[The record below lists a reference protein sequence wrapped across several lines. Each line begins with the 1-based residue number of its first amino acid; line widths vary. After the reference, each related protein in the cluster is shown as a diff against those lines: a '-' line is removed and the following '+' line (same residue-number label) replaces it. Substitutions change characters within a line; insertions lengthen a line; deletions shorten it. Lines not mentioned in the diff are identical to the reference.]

1 MPPSSWLPIFEVLAR
16 YGISHTATQDIA
28 KNDLRNWE
36 LEEIDRVLKKV
47 EVPHRGYCYF
57 RAPFLKATTEE
68 TVNFRTMWPSLW
80 ATGQDSRWMSPP
92 RELMHRSVQEQ
103 AALCVNAKGEW
114 SLRTSG
120 YVALSHVWI
129 EGLQRDNEH
138 NGLPGEKF
146 RAIFA
151 LLDSHH
157 IEAHWVWTDVLV
169 IPGGDP
175 AKASSADEMLTIDII
190 NTLPFIYS
198 NADSVIIFDALV
210 LQLHSENLTDIAMAL
225 VCGKWTTRVWTFQE
239 IKLAQRALVVTATG
253 FHYYSDIV
261 RHLDTLAA
269 EQPARYRGMYLRLA
283 ILEKN
288 DERGL
293 SIPDIVMAC
302 GSRRSGQDIDYAR
315 AFFPVLGLKWE
326 YGMTREEGMQVI
338 YRSQKHHAPRIACFY
353 GAPRMKI
360 NLAWAPSYFHDLTG
374 TVTGSLKWDDRGI
387 RGDWYAAR
395 VSKVLKKF
403 AHSRRTV
410 FDFELECS
418 GDTTIQ
424 CVLAPNEDPDV
435 IKAMESAV
443 EQGQTY
449 IISLVPSEDVVSA
462 EWARQALIVERAE
475 VDRHEG
481 FEAAVYCATVIT
493 SRQQHGEDKTSILLR
508 HGNSTQDHGLRNAI
522 EYHWH
527 TLKEASLPATLPRQE
542 GESEVHVAV
551 RRGKLSD
558 VVALIARGELAVEFD
573 KRGWTPLHT
582 AAARGETE
590 ILEYLLGLHPDIN
603 IKGIRLA
610 EDTPLALAARSGQT
624 GSVEVLLDRGA
635 DIHAR
640 DKYDYT
646 PIMIAAHER
655 HAETVK
661 TLLAHGADPN
671 DESASGE
678 TLLLLA
684 SRGGGGD
691 RLPTL
696 RALIEGGAVQ
706 NPAKKLGRSPLQEIA
721 IFGTAEEMAF
731 LLKQGYDPDEP
742 EHGSLT
748 PLCHAIQNRQ
758 VNSVQVLLDAGAD
771 YNAKS
776 PGGWTPAH
784 YAAIQSNWQIMQ
796 MLLQRGVHHIQ
807 TEAEGWTPLHIA
819 MQEQKTMTLPKM
831 LLEAGAD
838 VNVKDA
844 NGKTPAHYMARNQDL
859 LKTLPQLVEAAPRAA
874 DPVSQQ

>member
-1 MPPSSWLPIFEVLAR
+1 MPPSSWLPIFEVLVR
-16 YGISHTATQDIA
+16 HGISHTTTQDIA

-36 LEEIDRVLKKV
+36 LEEIDRVLKEV
-47 EVPHRGYCYF
+47 EVPHRGYRYF
-57 RAPFLKATTEE
+57 RAPFLKATTQE
-68 TVNFRTMWPSLW
+68 TVNFRTLWLSLW
-80 ATGQDSRWMSPP
+80 ATGQDSRWTSPP

-103 AALCVNAKGEW
+103 AAFLAQ
-114 SLRTSG
+114 
-120 YVALSHVWI
+120 YVALSHIWI

-138 NGLPGEKF
+138 SGLPSEKF

-151 LLDSHH
+151 LLDIHH
-157 IEAHWVWTDVLV
+157 IEAQWVWTDVLV

-198 NADSVIIFDALV
+198 NADSVIILDALV

-225 VCGKWTTRVWTFQE
+225 VCGKWTTRVWAFQE

-269 EQPARYRGMYLRLA
+269 EQPACYRGMYLRLA

-293 SIPDIVMAC
+293 SIPDTVMAC

-326 YGMTREEGMQVI
+326 YGMTREEGMQMI
-338 YRSQKHHAPRIACFY
+338 YRSYKHHAPRIACFY

-360 NLAWAPSYFHDLTG
+360 NLAWAPYSFHDITG
-374 TVTGSLKWDDRGI
+374 MVTGSLKWDDRGI
-387 RGDWYAAR
+387 RGDWYAVR
-395 VSKVLKKF
+395 VSKVLKK
-403 AHSRRTV
+403 
-410 FDFELECS
+410 
-418 GDTTIQ
+418 
-424 CVLAPNEDPDV
+424 CVLAPNEDSDV
-435 IKAMESAV
+435 IKAMESGV

-449 IISLVPSEDVVSA
+449 IISLVPSEDVISA

-475 VDRHEG
+475 VDRHEE

-493 SRQQHGEDKTSILLR
+493 SQQQHREDKTSILLR
-508 HGNSTQDHGLRNAI
+508 HGNSTQDHGWRNALVH
-522 EYHWH
+522 HWH

-551 RRGKLSD
+551 RRGKLVD

-582 AAARGETE
+582 AAVRGGTE

-603 IKGIRLA
+603 IKGTRLA
-610 EDTPLALAARSGQT
+610 EDTPLALAAGSGQT
-624 GSVEVLLDRGA
+624 GSVEVLLDHGA
-635 DIHAR
+635 HIHAR

-646 PIMIAAHER
+646 PVMIAAYER

-661 TLLAHGADPN
+661 KLLAHGADPKRRKRIWW
-671 DESASGE
+671 S
-678 TLLLLA
+678 
-684 SRGGGGD
+684 
-691 RLPTL
+691 
-696 RALIEGGAVQ
+696 GAVP

-731 LLKQGYDPDEP
+731 LLTQGCDPDEP
-742 EHGSLT
+742 EYGSLT

-776 PGGWTPAH
+776 PGGWTPAQ
-784 YAAIQSNWQIMQ
+784 YAVNQPNWQIMQ

-807 TEAEGWTPLHIA
+807 TEAEAWTPLHIA
-819 MQEQKTMTLPKM
+819 MKEQKTMTLPKL

-844 NGKTPAHYMARNQDL
+844 DGKTPAHYMAMNQDL
-859 LKTLPQLVEAAPRAA
+859 LKTVTQLAEAAPRAA